1 MSIRSRLAI
10 LFLAIASIPL
20 LIVSALTF
28 TQYKNSLEV
37 ARLSNLQDIAAFKAD
52 KIETYFAGLKTNIE
66 VAQGYYNIKKNLP
79 VLTRLAG
86 NPNDPRFLA
95 ADKMLDKQLQRTQSG
110 LGLSD
115 IMLVNSEGKIVYTS
129 NVEHHPEDFLN
140 PLPDPRQKAFTEGK
154 NRVYLSD
161 VFFSKAIGNRPAMLV
176 TAPAFD
182 FDGAFIGVIAFE
194 VDMNLIYKLI
204 RDVTGLGDTGE
215 VLVGMKKGN
224 EAVYIN
230 PLRHDPDAAL
240 KKGIPL
246 GGKLGGPI
254 LEAVQ
259 GRIGAGRLL
268 DYRRKNVIAAWRHLP
283 SLDWGLVA
291 KIDAEEAFADVTKL
305 RNRVLII
312 VVIVFVLCGMIA
324 FSIAQSISVPIKTL
338 SQGAEIIGR
347 GNLDY
352 KTGSHRKDELGQLS
366 RSIDKMTGDLK
377 KITASRDELN
387 REIAERKRAEE
398 DISRLNE
405 DLKYH
410 VVQLEESNRELDAFS
425 YSVSHDLRSP
435 LRHMA
440 GFMELLQKRAWPQM
454 DETNRHYMTI
464 ISESSIRM
472 GVLIDDL
479 LAFSRIGRSEMRTV
493 AIRVKQIVQEAI
505 GELREETK
513 ERDIAWKIG
522 ELPEIH
528 GDPSLLRLVLVNL
541 ISNALKFTRPRSRAE
556 IEIGCTEEE
565 DEFVFFVK
573 DNGVGFDMNYAEKLF
588 GVFQRLH
595 HRDEFEGTGIGLA
608 NVRRIVS
615 RHGGRA
621 WAVGSLDHGATFY
634 FSLPNG
640 RKE

>member
-1 MSIRSRLAI
+1 M
-10 LFLAIASIPL
+10 FLAIASIPL
-20 LIVSALTF
+20 LFVSVLTF
-28 TQYKNSLEV
+28 THYKNSLEA
-37 ARLSNLQDIAAFKAD
+37 ARLSNLQNIAAFKAD
-52 KIETYFAGLKTNIE
+52 KIETYFAGLKNNIE

-79 VLTRLAG
+79 VLTRLAD
-86 NPNDPRFLA
+86 NPNDAKFLA
-95 ADKMLDKQLQRTQSG
+95 THKMLDEQLQRMQSV

-115 IMLVNSEGKIVYTS
+115 IMLANSEGKIVYAS
-129 NVEHHPEDFLN
+129 NVEHQPKDFWN
-140 PLPDPRQKAFTEGK
+140 PLPDPQQKAFEEGK
-154 NRVYLSD
+154 NRVYFSD

-182 FDGAFIGVIAFE
+182 FDRAFIGVIAFE
-194 VDMNLIYKLI
+194 VDMSFTYKFLQ
-204 RDVTGLGDTGE
+204 DVAGLGDTGE
-215 VLVGMKKGN
+215 VLLGKKKGN
-224 EAVYIN
+224 EVVYLN
-230 PLRHDPDAAL
+230 PLRNDPDAAL

-259 GRIGAGRLL
+259 GRKGASRLL
-268 DYRRKNVIAAWRHLP
+268 DYRGKNVIAAWRYLP
-283 SLDWGLVA
+283 SLDWGMVA
-291 KIDAEEAFADVTKL
+291 KIDTEEAFAEATNL
-305 RNRVLII
+305 RNLVLII
-312 VVIVFVLCGMIA
+312 VVIVFVLCGIIA
-324 FSIAQSISVPIKTL
+324 FSIARFISVPIKTL
-338 SQGAEIIGR
+338 SRGAEIIGS

-352 KTGSHRKDELGQLS
+352 KIGSHRKDEIGQLS
-366 RSIDKMTGDLK
+366 RSFDKMTEDLK
-377 KITASRDELN
+377 EITASRDVLN
-387 REIAERKRAEE
+387 REITEHKLAEE
-398 DISRLNE
+398 EILRLNE
-405 DLKYH
+405 ELKYH

-440 GFMELLQKRAWPQM
+440 GFMELLQKRSWPQL

-464 ISESSIRM
+464 ISESSKRM
-472 GVLIDDL
+472 GMLIDDL

-493 AIRVKQIVQEAI
+493 AIRVKKLVQEAI
-505 GELREETK
+505 GELQEETK

-541 ISNALKFTRPRSRAE
+541 ISNALKFTRTRPRAE

-565 DEFVFFVK
+565 DEFFFFVR
-573 DNGVGFDMNYAEKLF
+573 DNGVGFDMNFAEKLF

-621 WAVGSLDHGATFY
+621 WAVGSLDQGATFY
-634 FSLPNG
+634 FSLPKA
-640 RKE
+640 RKA